1 MTPVRSLARA
11 MLSGIFVVSGYRN
24 FRNPGR
30 LAVAAQPVTDKVAPM
45 LKKAHP
51 SFPTETETLI
61 RLNAAVQ
68 VSAGLMLASGRF
80 SRPAALVLA
89 GTLVPVTIAGHPFWN
104 NDDPIAKNNN
114 QIHALKNLGLLGG
127 LLLAAADTGASRVCG
142 GGRVIASVTLD
153 VPCSAPSGPPDARPE
168 SPSAPRPP
176 HVDSPADLRR
186 SLPVSPPPPAK
197 ATNYLNHP
205 VGVNA
210 VEMSKTCV
218 GSDTVA

>member
-1 MTPVRSLARA
+1 MTDR
-11 MLSGIFVVSGYRN
+11 
-24 FRNPGR
+24 
-30 LAVAAQPVTDKVAPM
+30 VAP
-45 LKKAHP
+45 LLQKAHP

-68 VSAGLMLASGRF
+68 VGAGLMLATGRF

-114 QIHALKNLGLLGG
+114 QIHFLKNLGLLGG

-142 GGRVIASVTLD
+142 GGPVIASATLD
-153 VPCSAPSGPPDARPE
+153 VPCNAPSGPPGGRPG
-168 SPSAPRPP
+168 SPSARRPP

-186 SLPVSPPPPAK
+186 SAPR
-197 ATNYLNHP
+197 HP
-205 VGVNA
+205 HP
-210 VEMSKTCV
+210 SLRPRIT
-218 GSDTVA
+218 

>member
-24 FRNPGR
+24 FRNPDPA
-30 LAVAAQPVTDKVAPM
+30 AVAAKPVTDKVAPM

-68 VSAGLMLASGRF
+68 VSAGLMLATGRF

-104 NDDPIAKNNN
+104 NDDPIAKNN
-114 QIHALKNLGLLGG
+114 K
-127 LLLAAADTGASRVCG
+127 D
-142 GGRVIASVTLD
+142 
-153 VPCSAPSGPPDARPE
+153 PRPE
-168 SPSAPRPP
+168 EPRAPRRSAARRGG
-176 HVDSPADLRR
+176 HRRQARSAVADGHRIGHSRR
-186 SLPVSPPPPAK
+186 SVQRAVRTARREARIAVRSATARRLP
-197 ATNYLNHP
+197 
-205 VGVNA
+205 G
-210 VEMSKTCV
+210 
-218 GSDTVA
+218 